1 MHRWMELARW
11 LCFANAL
18 CFLVSSPGT
27 TASHRATGLVN
38 ASQTVT
44 HVRLCYRFALISTIF
59 GPSSTCHSVSLC
71 DTARLQMVS
80 ERHILEKDASA
91 SSSARHPCRTPWN
104 GAHLQIGNVSE
115 VCLFRLAR
123 LGLQL
128 VASPVLADIPQPA
141 SAPEALSAEYR
152 SSADTVVTHLRTL
165 RRTMAKEK
173 QIMQASIPSR

>member
-1 MHRWMELARW
+1 MDGARSLAVLRQRA
-11 LCFANAL
+11 LFPCLFARDNGEPS
-18 CFLVSSPGT
+18 CDGPRQCITNGYC
-27 TASHRATGLVN
+27 
-38 ASQTVT
+38 T